1 MVNIGCVC
9 DRCGHEHGTPNDNRS
24 FRWCRRIK
32 GTICGKCCNECEY
45 CNDWR
50 CTYDPAGREKMRM
63 LVYANKA
70 AERTISKNE
79 DIAKKVSIATRRM
92 IEQVNEN
99 LKAEINAR
107 EEEYDKLRAREGE
120 EPEMF

>member
-1 MVNIGCVC
+1 
-9 DRCGHEHGTPNDNRS
+9 
-24 FRWCRRIK
+24 
-32 GTICGKCCNECEY
+32 
-45 CNDWR
+45 
-50 CTYDPAGREKMRM
+50 MRM
-63 LVYANKA
+63 LVYAIRA
-70 AERTISKNE
+70 DERTIAKNE
-79 DIAKKVSIATRRM
+79 DIAKKVSTTTRRM

>member
-1 MVNIGCVC
+1 
-9 DRCGHEHGTPNDNRS
+9 
-24 FRWCRRIK
+24 
-32 GTICGKCCNECEY
+32 
-45 CNDWR
+45 
-50 CTYDPAGREKMRM
+50 MRM

-79 DIAKKVSIATRRM
+79 DIVKKVSITTRRM

-107 EEEYDKLRAREGE
+107 EEEYDKIRAREGE